1 MLYSDHNRPNAAYMH
16 TPYLWSPFYI
26 DSQSTIQSVFY
37 LKFGLF
43 VYFVVDFFFS
53 SNTLSNEHT
62 YTMLSISSCLCLNAF
77 QVVFLRLLL
86 CCNVNFIQV
95 SLFVWKEWDFMRF
108 YFMFFSSLSF
118 NFWIFTRK
126 KCVPYTY
133 RCFLLLL
140 HFHFLKKTYAYNSQ
154 WRWQRQRLRRY
165 LLFLWYVHMSL
176 LCTYIVRWCWNAPLH
191 FVIFNPLY
199 QHHCKHRQDSPFV
212 QKKNVSLEYYASL
225 YYVYCTVQYNV
236 HVLSRITLFD
246 HYNHVLK
253 LMIAY
258 ASFCLWNPIRLMWKY
273 SFLILGLPKIKIN
286 WHAEN

>member
-95 SLFVWKEWDFMRF
+95 SLFVWKEWNFMRF

-140 HFHFLKKTYAYNSQ
+140 HFHFLKKTYAYNSLLIKTIMTMTTATTTSISFISMI
-154 WRWQRQRLRRY
+154 RSYVTVVY
-165 LLFLWYVHMSL
+165 LYREMM
-176 LCTYIVRWCWNAPLH
+176 
-191 FVIFNPLY
+191 
-199 QHHCKHRQDSPFV
+199 
-212 QKKNVSLEYYASL
+212 LECA
-225 YYVYCTVQYNV
+225 VTFR
-236 HVLSRITLFD
+236 HI
-246 HYNHVLK
+246 
-253 LMIAY
+253 
-258 ASFCLWNPIRLMWKY
+258 
-273 SFLILGLPKIKIN
+273 
-286 WHAEN
+286 

>member
-1 MLYSDHNRPNAAYMH
+1 
-16 TPYLWSPFYI
+16 
-26 DSQSTIQSVFY
+26 
-37 LKFGLF
+37 
-43 VYFVVDFFFS
+43 
-53 SNTLSNEHT
+53 
-62 YTMLSISSCLCLNAF
+62 
-77 QVVFLRLLL
+77 
-86 CCNVNFIQV
+86 
-95 SLFVWKEWDFMRF
+95 
-108 YFMFFSSLSF
+108 
-118 NFWIFTRK
+118 
-126 KCVPYTY
+126 
-133 RCFLLLL
+133 
-140 HFHFLKKTYAYNSQ
+140 
-154 WRWQRQRLRRY
+154 
-165 LLFLWYVHMSL
+165 MSL

-273 SFLILGLPKIKIN
+273 SFLIWGLPKIKKIGMPKTN
-286 WHAEN
+286 RLKNFVYQIYDEFKVQHISAVYLNFAKCERDTFESI